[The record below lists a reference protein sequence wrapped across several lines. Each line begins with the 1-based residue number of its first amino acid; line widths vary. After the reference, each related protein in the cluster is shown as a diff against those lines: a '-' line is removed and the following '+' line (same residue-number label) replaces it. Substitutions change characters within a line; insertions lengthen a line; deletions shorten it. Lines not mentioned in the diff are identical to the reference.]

1 MVDIETARKMAM
13 ALPGTGER
21 DHFGLPSFRVKD
33 RIFSTLWVKENKMM
47 VKLSLIDQSVFS
59 LFDKSIIYPVPNKY
73 GGMGCTFFELASVPP
88 EMLQDAL
95 TTAWQTIIDKKKK
108 KK

>member
-1 MVDIETARKMAM
+1 MVDIETARNMAM
-13 ALPGTGER
+13 ALPGTVER

-59 LFDKSIIYPVPNKY
+59 SIGKNIIYPVPNKY
-73 GGMGCTFFELASVPP
+73 GGIGYTFFELASVSP
-88 EMLQDAL
+88 ELLQDAL
-95 TTAWQTIIDKKKK
+95 SVAWGNIVEKKKK
-108 KK
+108 K

>member
-47 VKLSLIDQSVFS
+47 VKL
-59 LFDKSIIYPVPNKY
+59 
-73 GGMGCTFFELASVPP
+73 
-88 EMLQDAL
+88 
-95 TTAWQTIIDKKKK
+95 
-108 KK
+108 